1 MDNQNTKKLLE
12 IPLSGCF
19 SIIIL
24 SALSGIVV
32 NECRRSD
39 MRYERE
45 KIIHQRFMD
54 SINATTVDTTYVLQ
68 QQRQIKK

>member
-1 MDNQNTKKLLE
+1 MDNNNSKKIFE

-19 SIIIL
+19 GIIIL
-24 SALSGIVV
+24 SALSAICV

-54 SINATTVDTTYVLQ
+54 SINAKTIDTTYVLQ
-68 QQRQIKK
+68 QQK